1 MLKSLMTNFKYYFN
15 FYIQDK
21 TYRSRK
27 FRPDIEIRQATIA
40 DVDQIFSIQ
49 KAAFGYAPWMRNIFI
64 REINAKKSSLYLC
77 VVNKGQV
84 IGFIGI
90 NFYLFKKECHITN
103 LAIHPTYQK
112 QKLATQLM
120 KEIISYCQFNNLKK
134 ITLEVSTKNL
144 RAQNLYYKLGFK
156 DQKLMRSYYQETGD
170 DAILM
175 SRDLVN
181 KVD

>member
-1 MLKSLMTNFKYYFN
+1 M
-15 FYIQDK
+15 
-21 TYRSRK
+21 
-27 FRPDIEIRQATIA
+27 EIRQAMID

-49 KAAFGYAPWMRNIFI
+49 KVAFGYAPWMRNVFI
-64 REINAKKSSLYLC
+64 REINSKKRAMYLC
-77 VVNKGQV
+77 VVHKGQI

-90 NFYLFKKECHITN
+90 NFYFLKRECHITN

-112 QKLATQLM
+112 QRLATQLIE
-120 KEIISYCQFNNLKK
+120 EIITFCQCNNLRK

-175 SRDLVN
+175 SRDLLN